1 MEDDRY
7 IVKVNGRMVDNG
19 LSIHEAV
26 QTCEFYL
33 QTGKN
38 QNIVINIEKERAK
51 NESDKKGND

>member
-1 MEDDRY
+1 MNNY
-7 IVKVNGRMVDNG
+7 YTVKVNGRMVNNG

-33 QTGKN
+33 QTSKN